1 MIAGMQNDN
10 PKQRLMGTWKLVSVV
25 NEDVATGKK
34 TDFFGPNPSGYITY
48 TPDGRMMVLN
58 VRSDRQRPAG
68 THATPEEAASLF
80 QSVLA
85 YGGDYTIEGNEITH
99 HVDISWN
106 EVWTGT
112 KQTRVFRFDGDR
124 VHLSTKPSPDPV
136 HGRMSVRTMTWEKL
150 K

>member
-1 MIAGMQNDN
+1 MQDEI
-10 PKQRLMGTWKLVSVV
+10 KQRIIGTWKLVSVV
-25 NEDVATGKK
+25 SEDLATGAKA
-34 TDFFGPNPSGYITY
+34 DFFGPEPQGYITY
-48 TPDGRMMVLN
+48 SPGGRMMVIN
-58 VRSDRQRPAG
+58 VRGDRKRPAG
-68 THATPEEAASLF
+68 AQPTSQEAVDLF

-85 YGGDYTIEGNEITH
+85 YGGDYTIDGNEITH

-106 EVWTGT
+106 EAWTGT

>member
-1 MIAGMQNDN
+1 MQDEN
-10 PKQRLMGTWKLVSVV
+10 PKQRLLGTWKLVSVV
-25 NEDVATGKK
+25 GEDLTTGEKS
-34 TDFFGPNPSGYITY
+34 DFFGPSPAGYISY
-48 TPDGRMMVLN
+48 TPDGRMMVIN
-58 VRSDRQRPAG
+58 VRSDRKRPAG
-68 THATPEEAASLF
+68 TRPTPEEAADLF

-112 KQTRVFRFDGDR
+112 KQTRAFRFDGDR